1 MARDA
6 ASSSASG
13 NVTRP
18 GPLYTDGPFSGDERA
33 SGATPSNWLR
43 STFGRRSP
51 MRWKLL
57 RRRLSIS
64 APRVMIRSH
73 LPWPLRW
80 AAAAVM
86 LGFSA
91 AIALWAFEFGRE
103 IAGLDRGAK
112 EELSRLRAEVTR
124 LSGENDQAKSLSNT
138 AESLL
143 RTERAA
149 QDRLAQQV
157 RQLEAER
164 QRLRQ
169 DLGFF
174 ERLLPA
180 EGEGLQVRGL
190 MAEPTDGG
198 QFRYQMLVMQHG
210 RHVAEFSGRYDLLLT
225 GQFDGKPWQLA
236 LPGGAKPL
244 AFKQY
249 TRVEGLVETP
259 PGAIVKSVQARVIDA
274 KGAVRATQTVKL

>member
-18 GPLYTDGPFSGDERA
+18 GPLYTDGSESGVRER
-33 SGATPSNWLR
+33 G
-43 STFGRRSP
+43 FGPAVGRKSP

-64 APRVMIRSH
+64 SPRVMIRSH

-103 IAGLDRGAK
+103 IAGLDSGAK
-112 EELSRLRAEVTR
+112 QELARLRAEIGR
-124 LSGENDQAKSLSNT
+124 LSGENEKALSLSNT

-149 QDRLAQQV
+149 QERLAQQV

-174 ERLLPA
+174 ERLMPA

-190 MAEPTDGG
+190 MAEPGDGG
-198 QFRYQMLVMQHG
+198 QLRFQMLVMQHG
-210 RHVAEFSGRYDLLLT
+210 RNVAEFNGRYELLLS
-225 GQFDGKPWQLA
+225 GQHEGKPWTLA
-236 LPGGAKPL
+236 LPGGARPITL
-244 AFKQY
+244 KQY
-249 TRVEGLVETP
+249 ARVEGMVEHP
-259 PGAIVKSVQARVIDA
+259 PGAVIKSVQARVIDA
-274 KGAVRATQTVKL
+274 KGAVRATQTLKL